1 MSLEWPSAA
10 IAAITPVDNGAIAD
24 THAHFHSEEY
34 LASHCGHVLIN
45 HAHLM
50 EHHET
55 RIMHNESIIP
65 RRELEFI
72 FKAIQICSKET
83 GRLVFVC
90 SLDVLSIQFITF
102 QIMITSTSSQRVYL
116 RSY

>member
-1 MSLEWPSAA
+1 
-10 IAAITPVDNGAIAD
+10 
-24 THAHFHSEEY
+24 
-34 LASHCGHVLIN
+34 
-45 HAHLM
+45 M

-83 GRLVFVC
+83 GRLVFYAP
-90 SLDVLSIQFITF
+90 
-102 QIMITSTSSQRVYL
+102 SS
-116 RSY
+116 SESSPS